1 MNETS
6 ATSQSGAS
14 LLPDGIGALTT
25 VHLVI
30 VALLAIAAVAIIVV
44 GARRKRVR
52 NQAEQEVARNAEQAG
67 VARATEDEPATPPP
81 APLPPPPPPTPAPA
95 APTPVPAP
103 PPIDAPADP
112 VPLADEPVAAAAPMD
127 ASPASE
133 ALPEPSPE
141 PANRAAITGGD
152 APVTQLKGLGP
163 KVSAKLAELG
173 VTTVGQLAA
182 LDDASAAAL
191 DAELGP
197 FRGRM
202 ARDRWIEQARLLAA
216 GDRAGFEAVFGKL

>member
-52 NQAEQEVARNAEQAG
+52 NQAEREVARNAEQAG
-67 VARATEDEPATPPP
+67 VARASGDEPAAPPP
-81 APLPPPPPPTPAPA
+81 ASLPPPPPIPAPA

-141 PANRAAITGGD
+141 PATRAATTGGD

>member
-1 MNETS
+1 MNDTG

-25 VHLVI
+25 LHLVI
-30 VALLAIAAVAIIVV
+30 VALLAIGALAVIVV
-44 GARRKRVR
+44 GMRRARIRR
-52 NQAEQEVARNAEQAG
+52 QAERQVERHAQEAG
-67 VARATEDEPATPPP
+67 VPAAEVT
-81 APLPPPPPPTPAPA
+81 APTPAAPPSPPPIPSA
-95 APTPVPAP
+95 AAPPAPTPVPGP
-103 PPIDAPADP
+103 PPTDAA
-112 VPLADEPVAAAAPMD
+112 PLADEPIAAAAPLD

-133 ALPEPSPE
+133 AA
-141 PANRAAITGGD
+141 PAPVAATASAADGS
-152 APVTQLKGLGP
+152 VTQLKGLGP

-182 LDDASAAAL
+182 LDDAGAAAL

-202 ARDRWIEQARLLAA
+202 MRDRWIEQARFLAA
-216 GDRAGFEAVFGKL
+216 GDRAGFEAVFGRL

>member
-52 NQAEQEVARNAEQAG
+52 NQAEREVARNAEQAG
-67 VARATEDEPATPPP
+67 VVRATEDEPATPPP

-95 APTPVPAP
+95 VPTPVPAP

-141 PANRAAITGGD
+141 PATRAATTGGD
-152 APVTQLKGLGP
+152 APVTQLKGLGS

-182 LDDASAAAL
+182 LDDASATAL

-202 ARDRWIEQARLLAA
+202 ARDRGIEQARLLAA
-216 GDRAGFEAVFGKL
+216 GDRAGFEAVFGRL